1 MSMFLNWVPP
11 CCVSRLCNP
20 HPPGGYIPPLRYD
33 SAETE
38 VYTSKYKESSGV
50 HGRREQIIAHGRT
63 DRSRLRA
70 EPGGVRV
77 TAGEAVADGRRPMCM
92 HN

>member
-1 MSMFLNWVPP
+1 M
-11 CCVSRLCNP
+11 
-20 HPPGGYIPPLRYD
+20 
-33 SAETE
+33 A
-38 VYTSKYKESSGV
+38 YTGD
-50 HGRREQIIAHGRT
+50 GEQISAHGKT